1 MKDIGFWM
9 ETLGWIGAFL
19 LLLGYALNILNVINS
34 RSKQYHLLNLA
45 ASAMLLVNTYW
56 HGAFAPCFVN
66 LIWGSLAIVTMFR
79 ERKIADAQ

>member
-1 MKDIGFWM
+1 MNNAGFWL
-9 ETLGWIGAFL
+9 ETLGWVGAFL

-56 HGAFAPCFVN
+56 HEAFAPCFVN
-66 LIWGSLAIVTMFR
+66 LIWGGLAIISMVR
-79 ERKIADAQ
+79 ERKAANVQ